1 MKAVFWLVIMAFN
14 ANIPLTFQAIRHSS
28 AHPTAHPTYLCFG
41 PFFIIL
47 LVILR
52 YIWRYIA
59 FLEGLV
65 KFMEIG
71 ILKIWCCFK
80 IRI

>member
-14 ANIPLTFQAIRHSS
+14 ANIPFTFQAIKYPS
-28 AHPTAHPTYLCFG
+28 ARPTYLCFG